1 MMGAVMDTAPKV
13 LVLSLL
19 LRGIV
24 FAGGAVEGTV
34 VLDQLKPAPAR
45 PGYKPQ
51 TQKPVE
57 KPEAAPAV
65 VYLETAVASSAAAAP
80 AKPLRIRQQ
89 GYQFRP
95 SVAVVR
101 AGTQVEFP
109 NEDDEFHNVFSFS
122 KAKRFDLG
130 RYRRDELSPAVVF
143 DKPGLVRIFCEI
155 HQHMR
160 CTILVVDT
168 PHFTLTDTGGR
179 FRLENVPAGEHRLKV
194 LLPSEKTLEMKVVIA
209 EGGTARVNPGS

>member
-1 MMGAVMDTAPKV
+1 MDLASQV

-34 VLDQLKPAPAR
+34 VLDQMKPAPAR

-65 VYLETAVASSAAAAP
+65 VYLETAATPGAAASAN
-80 AKPLRIRQQ
+80 PLRILQR

-101 AGTQVEFP
+101 TGTTVEFP
-109 NEDDEFHNVFSFS
+109 NEDDEFHNVFSYS
-122 KAKRFDLG
+122 KPKRFDLG
-130 RYRRDELSPAVVF
+130 RFRRDELSPAVVF

-160 CTILVVDT
+160 CMILVVDT
-168 PHFTLTDTGGR
+168 PHFTLTDTSGK
-179 FRLENVPAGEHRLKV
+179 FRLANVPAGEHTLKV
-194 LLPSEKTLEMKVVIA
+194 LLPSEKMLEMKVVVA
-209 EGGTARVNPGS
+209 EGATARVNPGS